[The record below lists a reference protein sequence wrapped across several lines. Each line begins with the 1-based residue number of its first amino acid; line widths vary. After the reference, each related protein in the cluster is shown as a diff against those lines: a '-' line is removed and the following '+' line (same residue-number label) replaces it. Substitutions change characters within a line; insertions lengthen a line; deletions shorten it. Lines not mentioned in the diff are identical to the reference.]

1 MILADLE
8 ADLHLLMENKVILF
22 ENSVVLRV
30 FYILCESLLLP
41 EVISQPTC

>member
-22 ENSVVLRV
+22 ENSV
-30 FYILCESLLLP
+30 ILGGFLYT
-41 EVISQPTC
+41 V